1 MIAVYFVYG
10 LAFFSLGLAALLETR
25 HASELPL
32 GRQLRWLAAFGLTH
46 AVVEWC
52 DMFAM
57 AMPTGS
63 AHEAL
68 TVVRTLM
75 LPVSALLLVR
85 FGVGLVND
93 AGPLPAWLS
102 LLPVVFIAPIGLVVA
117 YALIVAVME
126 PPLEL
131 AADVWSRYLLY
142 FPGNLL
148 AAFGLV
154 RQWKLLANRQ
164 YASARHLLLGAALAF
179 FFNAFV
185 AGLIVP
191 AAGYGLAPWLNYDT
205 ALAVTRVPIQIW
217 RMLSGLAVTIFV
229 MRALGVFEAE
239 RKQHIAELQTQ
250 REQAQ
255 QATLQAQSTARWTA
269 ERWTEGLV
277 SVGRRIADMEATDDI
292 LAAIVDLAR
301 RLLRADLAVLGL
313 WDENRQ
319 YLMLK
324 NYATAEGLHPI
335 ESKHSRNEIVLDA
348 LRTDRV
354 YRYPD
359 DEGASPRAWESVVL
373 QHEIRTALIVP
384 LQLDAQS
391 VGGLWVARVDAQ
403 PFTAT
408 DVLGLERL
416 ADQAVIALEHASM
429 TAQLQSLTVKEERA
443 RIAREMHD
451 GLAQVLGYLSLQLQT
466 LEAYVRQNDCERAL
480 AELCQA
486 RTRIKDAQ
494 ADVRENILSLRTT
507 LSGEVGLVPALQ
519 QYVEEFSVQTG
530 IDARLID
537 ECGGQTNLSPLA
549 EAHLVRIVQE
559 ALTNVRKHA
568 HARHAQVRLALQR
581 GCLATSITD
590 DGVGINGLAL
600 RGHFGLQTMRE
611 RAESVG
617 GGLTVN
623 SEPGVGTQVELW
635 IPTVARSGQ

>member
-1 MIAVYFVYG
+1 MIGVYFVYG

-63 AHEAL
+63 THETLITA
-68 TVVRTLM
+68 RTLM
-75 LPVSALLLVR
+75 LPVSTLLLVR
-85 FGVGLVND
+85 FGVGLIND

-102 LLPVVFIAPIGLVVA
+102 LLPVVFIVPLGLVVA
-117 YALIVAVME
+117 YALIVAVMD

-142 FPGNLL
+142 FPGNVL
-148 AAFGLV
+148 AAFGFV
-154 RQWKLLANRQ
+154 RQWKLLANGK
-164 YASARHLLLGAALAF
+164 YGSARHLLLGAALTF
-179 FFNAFV
+179 SFNAFV

-191 AAGYGLAPWLNYDT
+191 TADYGLAPWLNYDN
-205 ALAVTRVPIQIW
+205 ALAVTQVPVQIW
-217 RMLSGLAVTIFV
+217 RMLSGMAVTFFV
-229 MRALGVFEAE
+229 MRALEVFETE
-239 RKQHIAELQTQ
+239 RKQQIADLHAE

-255 QATLQAQSTARWTA
+255 QATLQAQSAARWAA
-269 ERWTEGLV
+269 ESWTDGLV
-277 SVGRRIADMEATDDI
+277 SIGRRIADMEAADDV
-292 LAAIVDLAR
+292 LAAIVDQAR
-301 RLLRADLAVLGL
+301 RLLRADLAMLGL
-313 WDENRQ
+313 WDEDRQ

-335 ESKHSRNEIVLDA
+335 ESRHSKNAIVLDA
-348 LRTDRV
+348 LRADRA

-359 DEGASPRAWESVVL
+359 DEGESPRAWESVIL
-373 QHEIRTALIVP
+373 QHEIRAALIVP
-384 LQLDAQS
+384 LRLEEQA
-391 VGGLWVARVDAQ
+391 VGGLWVARVDAR
-403 PFTAT
+403 PFTAV
-408 DVLGLERL
+408 DVIGLERL

-429 TAQLQSLTVKEERA
+429 TAQLQSLAVTEERA

-466 LEAYVRQNDCERAL
+466 LEAYVRQGNCEQAL
-480 AELCQA
+480 AELSQA
-486 RTRIKDAQ
+486 RACIKDAQ

-507 LSGEVGLVPALQ
+507 LSGEVGLIPALQ

-530 IDARLID
+530 IDAQLID
-537 ECGGQTNLSPLA
+537 ECGERLNLSPLA
-549 EAHLVRIVQE
+549 EAQMVRIVQE

-568 HARHAQVRLALQR
+568 HARHAQVRLALRR
-581 GCLATSITD
+581 GCFATSITD
-590 DGVGINGLAL
+590 DGVGISGQVL